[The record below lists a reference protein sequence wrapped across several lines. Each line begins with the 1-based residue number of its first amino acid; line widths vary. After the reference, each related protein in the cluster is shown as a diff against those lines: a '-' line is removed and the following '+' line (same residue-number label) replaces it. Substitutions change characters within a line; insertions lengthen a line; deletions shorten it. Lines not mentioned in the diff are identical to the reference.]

1 MTSTLKA
8 EAEMGAEMSEPPKA
22 KHQTD
27 EVGERLWCLRSE
39 EKKGGNGAS
48 EKAE

>member
-27 EVGERLWCLRSE
+27 AVGERLRCLRSE
-39 EKKGGNGAS
+39 KKRAGNGAS